1 MKTGSVI
8 MRIKAIVSGAAIA
21 LATTIGSA
29 SAADQF
35 STITGVEA
43 QAMTNQEMEVVRG
56 SGVLLTVT
64 ITPSPFIAGKAV
76 VSKAIGDA
84 SVNGI
89 VVAGGA
95 VAGGVDQSA
104 EIFIAILPSPPP
116 PP

>member
-1 MKTGSVI
+1 

-56 SGVLLTVT
+56 SGVVLLTVT
-64 ITPSPFIAGKAV
+64 PSPSGRRSPV
-76 VSKAIGDA
+76 VSMLSIGSLD
-84 SVNGI
+84 SVFGL
-89 VVAGGA
+89 A
-95 VAGGVDQSA
+95 VASGALEGGVDQSA
-104 EIFIAILPSPPP
+104 DILLFIGPF
-116 PP
+116 

>member
-1 MKTGSVI
+1 

-35 STITGVEA
+35 ATITGVEA

-56 SGVLLTVT
+56 SGVRLTVT
-64 ITPSPFIAGKAV
+64 ITPPAFRTRKAV
-76 VSKAIGDA
+76 VSRDIGDA

-89 VVAGGA
+89 A
-95 VAGGVDQSA
+95 VAMEAVKGGVDQSA
-104 EIFIAILPSPPP
+104 DILLFSGI
-116 PP
+116 

>member
-1 MKTGSVI
+1 MQ
-8 MRIKAIVSGAAIA
+8 IKSTVAAAAIA
-21 LATTIGSA
+21 LAATIGSA

-43 QAMTNQEMEVVRG
+43 QAMTNQEMAVVRG
-56 SGVLLTVT
+56 SEFVLLTIT
-64 ITPSPFIAGKAV
+64 ITPSPLITGKPV
-76 VSKAIGDA
+76 VSMAIGDA
-84 SVNGI
+84 SVDGI
-89 VVAGGA
+89 AVAGGA